1 MKIKKNFGEGNIE
14 INNNFKK
21 VYNGFNV
28 VDNEYNEQ
36 KKSKKQ
42 TSDGVTS
49 GSFPFF
55 TSSNQ
60 QSLFDDEF
68 MIDGSYLILGDG
80 GDYPSLNYYNGKF
93 SYSSHTLVL
102 DYVHNDNLYMYYYW
116 LKNINELDRCFQGSK
131 LKNIKRSLFI
141 KTKILVP
148 SIENQKKIS
157 MILDQSSLNIK
168 KIKELVER
176 IEIRNK
182 YYADKLLS
190 GKLTV
195 ENNFLTENTDI
206 DYNKSIK
213 ITEHIDIINGYPFKA
228 NEMSVSGDYA
238 VIKMSNFK
246 EGKVSILR
254 NTLYTDNYIE
264 KVRLFKNDLLIGLS
278 GSVGEHAIFNL
289 NETCLLNQRCI
300 IIRNKD
306 EIGDYVKTYIINKEL
321 EKLKNSG
328 EGGVIKNVSSN
339 YFQDMEI
346 YLPKNYKEIMLF
358 ISKMNLEKYN
368 IEKLLKLEK
377 KRFEWLSD
385 KLLSGEYIIED

>member
-68 MIDGSYLILGDG
+68 MIYGSYLILGDG

-182 YYADKLLS
+182 YYAKKLTS
-190 GKLTV
+190 GKILLNNNV
-195 ENNFLTENTDI
+195 EIIEYVFE
-206 DYNKSIK
+206 
-213 ITEHIDIINGYPFKA
+213 DIINEHKKSKVMAGDSLKIGLYPFFNCSK
-228 NEMSVSGDYA
+228 
-238 VIKMSNFK
+238 KQ
-246 EGKVSILR
+246 
-254 NTLYTDNYIE
+254 TLYSNEYLIDDSVLLLSTGGNPSVNYYNGKLSYSTDVWCLNSKYAKYLYYFYNANIE
-264 KVRLFKNDLLIGLS
+264 KIEQCFQGGGLQHLSKKDFKKIEIKIPNNDKDIQDIVDYLDR
-278 GSVGEHAIFNL
+278 L
-289 NETCLLNQRCI
+289 NE
-300 IIRNKD
+300 
-306 EIGDYVKTYIINKEL
+306 EKE
-321 EKLKNSG
+321 K
-328 EGGVIKNVSSN
+328 
-339 YFQDMEI
+339 
-346 YLPKNYKEIMLF
+346 
-358 ISKMNLEKYN
+358 
-368 IEKLLKLEK
+368 IEKLLNLEE